1 MTVNFGMA
9 NPYMYNM
16 DADTIMNAPILNANT
31 AMGGMGYGYG
41 MAGMTTPYTGVGT
54 FGNVL
59 NPQYQMRT
67 MQQWDNFGISR
78 QVAQYQ
84 NQNNAQ
90 FQMASQTENISRQ
103 IQILRTEIQNNNQD
117 NVKAEYNK
125 LLAAV
130 KASYG
135 SQIASGVSPE
145 EAEAQVKAYAER
157 LYAQQTGSYITDDI
171 KNNSSSSFWSGVK
184 QILTFGFGN
193 KTTADENISMING
206 TKQTTAS
213 KASKVAGNIVGGLFG
228 GLLAVGSFLLL
239 KGKKA

>member
-1 MTVNFGMA
+1 MAINYTGMM

-16 DADTIMNAPILNANT
+16 DADTIMNAPILSANS
-31 AMGGMGYGYG
+31 AMGYGYG
-41 MAGMTTPYTGVGT
+41 MGMPYAGVGT

-59 NPQYQMRT
+59 NPQYQMQT
-67 MQQWDNFGISR
+67 MQQWDNFGVGR
-78 QVAQYQ
+78 QVAAYQ

-90 FQMASQTENISRQ
+90 FQMAAQTENISRQ
-103 IQILRTEIQNNNQD
+103 IQILQTEIKSNHQD

-135 SQIASGVSPE
+135 SQIASGVSAE

-171 KNNSSSSFWSGVK
+171 KNNSSGSFWSGVK
-184 QILTFGFGN
+184 QVLSFGFGN

-206 TKQTTAS
+206 TKQTTAN
-213 KASKVAGNIVGGLFG
+213 KASKVAGNVVGGLLG
-228 GLLAVGSFLLL
+228 GILAVGSFLLL